1 LTGTADEGG
10 RVTNINSIQQ
20 QPHSEHDATIEARSP
35 RPGEHDATIQVRS
48 PRSGI
53 AQISLGGEHD
63 LSSAVRLRE
72 TIDDALASCSHLV
85 VDVSAAEFIDSSTI
99 KVLVNA
105 QKAARDRD
113 CRFNLVLSTTP
124 IVERVLEITGVLP
137 ALNRVHT
144 LEEALRPPGAP
155 S

>member
-1 LTGTADEGG
+1 MM
-10 RVTNINSIQQ
+10 TNINSIQQ

-53 AQISLGGEHD
+53 AQISLGGEQD

-85 VDVSAAEFIDSSTI
+85 VDVSSAEFIDSSTI